1 MAVVCFKYGFTGA
14 ADEAMSDE
22 HAACMIHVH
31 AEYDDATDESEPPK
45 DIRIAG
51 RSR

>member
-22 HAACMIHVH
+22 HAWYTCMPNTTMQPMR
-31 AEYDDATDESEPPK
+31 ANLR
-45 DIRIAG
+45 RIYV
-51 RSR
+51 